1 MSTRRKAMNTGTMTS
16 RVLVTDLVVITTI
29 NTRAA

>member
-1 MSTRRKAMNTGTMTS
+1 MTTGTGRGTGTMKG
-16 RVLVTDLVVITTI
+16 RAVVTDLVVITTI

>member
-1 MSTRRKAMNTGTMTS
+1 MTTGRGTGTMKGL
-16 RVLVTDLVVITTI
+16 VLVTDLMVITTI

>member
-1 MSTRRKAMNTGTMTS
+1 MTTTTTVGEGTIKG